1 MLAFEP
7 NRSWFRSTHV
17 LTDCEDRAM
26 TMRRRAMWLL
36 KVHKSHSDMARSQT
50 RNRVNQFTLSFHSFL
65 RLLRRNAHTFES
77 LQYCGKYTLTAQLIK
92 PVLNFSMHSHII
104 SANIG
109 DCLT

>member
-7 NRSWFRSTHV
+7 NRSWFRSKHV
-17 LTDCEDRAM
+17 LTDCEDCAM

-36 KVHKSHSDMARSQT
+36 KVHKSHSDMVRSQT

-77 LQYCGKYTLTAQLIK
+77 LQYCGKYILTA
-92 PVLNFSMHSHII
+92 
-104 SANIG
+104 
-109 DCLT
+109 